1 MNLVIGTL
9 YCSKQNYD
17 FGVGRIIKSLEP
29 IQKKMN
35 TDTWFYAK
43 RCFMALLESLSK
55 HMIVIK
61 DTTISEIIDF
71 LDLADEHGKNIP
83 TVFNPLEEI
92 DEKRT
97 VSYEARELKR
107 MYMKMR

>member
-1 MNLVIGTL
+1 MVIGTL
-9 YCSKQNYD
+9 YCSKGNYD
-17 FGVGRIIKSLEP
+17 FGVGRIVKSLEP
-29 IQKKMN
+29 ISKKLN

-43 RCFMALLESLSK
+43 RCVLALLECMAK

-71 LDLADEHGKNIP
+71 LDTADQNGKTVP
-83 TVFNPLEEI
+83 TVFNPLEEL
-92 DEKRT
+92 DEKHT

-107 MYMKMR
+107 MYNKMR

>member
-1 MNLVIGTL
+1 MVIGTL

-29 IQKKMN
+29 IQKKLN

-43 RCFMALLESLSK
+43 RCFLALLESLAK

-71 LDLADEHGKNIP
+71 LDLADEHGKKIP
-83 TVFNPLEEI
+83 TVFNPL
-92 DEKRT
+92 
-97 VSYEARELKR
+97 
-107 MYMKMR
+107 